1 MSIITLCKVYDFSRG
16 KESYKSILIL
26 AEWENYE
33 KKRI

>member
-1 MSIITLCKVYDFSRG
+1 MSIITLYKVYDFSRG